1 MPTTYSR
8 AAERWLMYLRKSR
21 ADNPDESVDEVLS
34 KHETILQEWAQREFG
49 HVIPEENIYREVVSG
64 ESIEERVEI
73 KRVLAR
79 IEDPAVVGV
88 LVVDPQRLS
97 RGDLEDCGQL
107 INLLR
112 FTHTLVATPMMT
124 YDLENKM
131 ERRFFQ
137 DELLRGRDYLEYVK
151 EILVRGRVAAVK
163 RGCYI
168 APRAPLG
175 YDRVKLG
182 RDWTLRPNED
192 AALVKMIFAW
202 YVEEGMTPRGIAVR
216 LNKLGQLS
224 PNGKQWGR
232 DSVHDILKNIHYTGK
247 VRWNKIRETWVVEDG
262 VRIKKHLRQPTEEV
276 IIAEGKHEAI
286 IDVGVFESAQARLA
300 SSPPRTQ
307 QNKELVNPLAG
318 LLRCTV
324 CGNVMS
330 YMNLHKQNPRYACRL
345 RPGCCRSVL
354 FTDAV
359 DAVITALE
367 TTELPRLQVQLQSG
381 NTAATTAQQQIIER
395 LQAQME
401 EYRQQEERQYDF
413 LETGK
418 YTQEL
423 FDRRNAAL
431 REKMDECSAS
441 IAKAKTELP
450 KNINYREKIVKLKDA
465 IAALRNPT
473 ASAAERNRLLRGAV
487 ERIDYI
493 APPPGSKDKNF
504 SLDILLRL

>member
-49 HVIPEENIYREVVSG
+49 HIVPEENIYREVVSG

-79 IEDPAVVGV
+79 IEDSAVVGV

-151 EILVRGRVAAVK
+151 EILVRGRIAAVK

-182 RDWTLRPNED
+182 RDWTLRPNDD
-192 AALVKMIFAW
+192 AALVRTIFSW
-202 YVEEGMTPRGIAVR
+202 YVDDGLTPRGIAVR
-216 LNKLGQLS
+216 LNNLGQLS
-224 PNGKQWGR
+224 PNGRQWGR

-262 VRIKKHLRQPTEEV
+262 ERIKKHLRQPTDEV

-286 IDVGVFESAQARLA
+286 IDIGIFETAQARLA
-300 SSPPRTQ
+300 SSPPRTH
-307 QNKELVNPLAG
+307 QNTELVNPLAG

-330 YMNLHKQNPRYACRL
+330 YMHSKKQNPRYACRL
-345 RPGCCRSVL
+345 RPGCCRSIL
-354 FTDAV
+354 FTEAV

-367 TTELPRLQVQLQSG
+367 TTELPRLQAQLQNG
-381 NTAATTAQQQIIER
+381 NAVAATAQQQIIDR

-401 EYRQQEERQYDF
+401 EYRQQEERQYDL

-423 FDRRNAAL
+423 FDHRNAAL
-431 REKMDECSAS
+431 REKMAECDAA
-441 IAKAKTELP
+441 IKKAKHEMP
-450 KNINYREKIVKLKDA
+450 KNINYHEKITTLTKA
-465 IAALRNPT
+465 IAALRDPSV
-473 ASAAERNRLLRGAV
+473 SAGESNRLLRSSI